1 MEGKRGTKG
10 SCSSMSGSSS
20 SSIDASMPPSSLS
33 ESLPPLVSP
42 SDVSL
47 HRLPSLVREH
57 GRPSEGI
64 SVVDLSFGEED
75 DFLDTSH
82 DEEFTRR
89 LFDDLNRG
97 LLGPL
102 GDEEEEV
109 REDTVDAE
117 ATPPSIVNSLT
128 PTVSAID
135 ADDVFEEKQD
145 DNSDGGDE
153 AGNPYVVAPKGV
165 CRKRALKNLR

>member
-1 MEGKRGTKG
+1 
-10 SCSSMSGSSS
+10 MSGSSS
-20 SSIDASMPPSSLS
+20 SSSDASMPPSSPS

-42 SDVSL
+42 SDVSS
-47 HRLPSLVREH
+47 HRLPSPVREH

-109 REDTVDAE
+109 REEDTVDAE
-117 ATPPSIVNSLT
+117 ATPPSIVNSPA

-153 AGNPYVVAPKGV
+153 VGNPYVVAPKGV
-165 CRKRALKNLR
+165 CRKCALKNLR

>member
-1 MEGKRGTKG
+1 
-10 SCSSMSGSSS
+10 
-20 SSIDASMPPSSLS
+20 
-33 ESLPPLVSP
+33 
-42 SDVSL
+42 
-47 HRLPSLVREH
+47 VREH

-109 REDTVDAE
+109 REEDTVDAE
-117 ATPPSIVNSLT
+117 ATPPSIVNS
-128 PTVSAID
+128 PTQPSPPSTLMMCSKKSKMIIVMVETRSVILMLSRQ
-135 ADDVFEEKQD
+135 K
-145 DNSDGGDE
+145 GC
-153 AGNPYVVAPKGV
+153 AGSVH
-165 CRKRALKNLR
+165 